1 MRVEELNEW
10 IEREGRWEFSRS
22 GGPGGQ
28 NVNKVSTR
36 TTLRLPIERLP
47 LPEHQRQTVRERLA
61 NRVTNDGEL
70 VIHASQT
77 RSQHANRRLAH
88 NRAVTLLLSA
98 LTPGRRRIAT
108 RPTRTAAERRIQ
120 QKKRRAQRKQDRR
133 PPEP

>member
-1 MRVEELNEW
+1 MRLEELEEW
-10 IEREGRWEFSRS
+10 IQREGRWEFSRS

-36 TTLRLPIERLP
+36 TTLRLPLERLP
-47 LPEHQRQTVRERLA
+47 LAEQEQRAVRERLG

-70 VIHASQT
+70 VIHSSQT

-88 NRAVTLLLSA
+88 NRALTLLHGALSR
-98 LTPGRRRIAT
+98 GKRRVAT
-108 RPTRTAAERRIQ
+108 RPTHASAEKRIK
-120 QKKRRAQRKQDRR
+120 QKRRRAQLKHNRR

>member
-1 MRVEELNEW
+1 MRLEELDEW
-10 IEREGRWEFSRS
+10 IDREGRWEFSRS

-47 LPEHQRQTVRERLA
+47 LPEHERQTVRERLG
-61 NRVTNDGEL
+61 NRVTSDGEL
-70 VIHASQT
+70 VIHSSQT

-88 NRAVTLLLSA
+88 NRALTLLLNA
-98 LTPGRRRIAT
+98 LARGPRRIAT
-108 RPTRTAAERRIQ
+108 RPTRAAAERRIK
-120 QKKRRAQRKQDRR
+120 QKKRRAQTKHDRR